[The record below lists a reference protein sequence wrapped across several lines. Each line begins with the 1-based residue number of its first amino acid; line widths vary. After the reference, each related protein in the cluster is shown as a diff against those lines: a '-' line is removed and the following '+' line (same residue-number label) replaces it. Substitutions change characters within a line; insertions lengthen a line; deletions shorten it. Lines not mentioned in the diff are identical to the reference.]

1 MSRFIFAN
9 PSCLVNVDH
18 IIRVGEHKKG
28 NIALY
33 LTDGKTV
40 DSDLSFAEITAAL
53 NGEDHIVAVIP
64 SKDGSHAGY
73 LRKDCTH
80 IPVQYLAVTASGY
93 VRPIGL
99 FSDIHEFLDRSED
112 YCGVYQSDELI
123 MLKERAE
130 AVCSDF

>member
-1 MSRFIFAN
+1 MSRFIYAN

-18 IIRVGEHKKG
+18 NIRVEEHRKG
-28 NIALY
+28 NIVFH

-40 DSDLSFAEITAAL
+40 DSDLTIEGVAAEV
-53 NGEDHIVAVIP
+53 NGVDHIVAVIP
-64 SKDGSHAGY
+64 AKDGSYAGY

-112 YCGVYQSDELI
+112 YCGIYQSDELVE
-123 MLKERAE
+123 LKERANI
-130 AVCSDF
+130 ACSDF